1 MTAPLSLTGYRL
13 VSFLATPLAGPILSL
28 RLKRGKE
35 DQLRVSERRGL
46 TGLARPPGPLV
57 WLHGASVGEAA
68 VLLPFVERITRTGA
82 TALVTTGT
90 LTSAA
95 LLAQRLPPGALH
107 QYAPL
112 DSPLFVRR
120 FLRHWRPDAALV
132 AESELWPNMIV
143 ELKRSGSPL
152 AMVNGRISELS
163 YRRWMKA
170 PRFIAALMRD
180 FDLCLARSESDGA

>member
-1 MTAPLSLTGYRL
+1 M
-13 VSFLATPLAGPILSL
+13 
-28 RLKRGKE
+28 
-35 DQLRVSERRGL
+35 
-46 TGLARPPGPLV
+46 
-57 WLHGASVGEAA
+57 
-68 VLLPFVERITRTGA
+68 LLPFVERITRTGA

-120 FLRHWRPDAALV
+120 FLSHWRPDAALV
-132 AESELWPNMIV
+132 AESANWPNMIV

-152 AMVNGRISELS
+152 AMVNGRISERS

-170 PRFIAALMRD
+170 PPWFIAALMRD
-180 FDLCLARSESDGA
+180 FDLCLARSESDGARLVALGAPRALCRRRHQIRRADAAS